1 MELPTDVQRIGAAA
15 SPPGPLSWPHKPRAR
30 TRRGGV
36 IVHARLQ
43 APGRPERRS
52 SVVGRPSS
60 VLTALLVLTVILT
73 ACAPS
78 TPAPTATASVPPT
91 ASPVPP
97 TPTLSGP
104 VYDNP
109 VYEQDFPDPFIMVVD
124 GTYYAF
130 ATTGA
135 SANIQLIRSTDLENW
150 ERLGDAV
157 PGLPLWASPNSGL
170 TWAPTA
176 MPIGGR
182 YVLYYTAR
190 DKASD
195 RQCISQAVS
204 DVPEGPYVDTTSAAT
219 VCQVDLGGSID
230 PYLFQDADGQLYL
243 FWKNDGNCCGKTVG
257 LWVQPL
263 SDDGLA
269 LEGEPVEL
277 LQRDQAWERP
287 LIENPAMVLHDGQ
300 YYLFYSGNW
309 WESVDYAVGYGVC
322 ETVTGPCTKPKT
334 KPIYTYAPEALG
346 PGGEAFFTDPDGNLW
361 MVYHAWSN
369 ATVGYPGGKRALYI
383 DPVTFANGEPVIT
396 GPTSDP
402 QPMP

>member
-1 MELPTDVQRIGAAA
+1 MKTL
-15 SPPGPLSWPHKPRAR
+15 
-30 TRRGGV
+30 RR
-36 IVHARLQ
+36 LE
-43 APGRPERRS
+43 GRS
-52 SVVGRPSS
+52 LVVGRPPL
-60 VLTALLVLTVILT
+60 VLAVLVGLAALLA
-73 ACAPS
+73 ACAPA
-78 TPAPTATASVPPT
+78 TPEATATAAAPPTATT
-91 ASPVPP
+91 VPP
-97 TPTLSGP
+97 TPTSAGP

-109 VYEQDFPDPFIMVVD
+109 VYENDFPDPHIMVVD

-130 ATTGA
+130 ATNGA

-157 PGLPLWASPNSGL
+157 PALPLWAGVNFGL

-176 MPIGGR
+176 MQIGDQF
-182 YVLYYTAR
+182 VMYYTTR

-204 DVPEGPYVDTTSAAT
+204 DVPEGPYVDTTTAPT

-230 PYLFQDADGQLYL
+230 PYLFEDADGQLYL
-243 FWKNDGNCCGKTVG
+243 FWKNDGNCCGKPVG

-263 SDDGLA
+263 SDDGLT

-287 LIENPAMVLHDGQ
+287 LIENPAMVEHEGA

-322 ETVTGPCTKPKT
+322 ETVMGPCTKPET
-334 KPIYTYAPEALG
+334 QPIFTYSKDALG
-346 PGGEAFFTDPDGNLW
+346 PGGEAFFTDPEGNLW
-361 MVYHAWSN
+361 MVYHAWTG
-369 ATVGYPGGKRALYI
+369 ATVGYPAGERSLHI
-383 DPVTFANGEPVIT
+383 DPVTFENGEPVIT